1 MRSISNF
8 LGNETG
14 AVTIEFV
21 VLVPFFVLMLL
32 FFADVSTVYLTRT
45 MMWNTARDIS
55 RRMATGEFTNADQVK
70 DYAQSHLF
78 LGHRRYAVN
87 ARFSGNN
94 VVQIEVP
101 IGNAAI
107 FGVWLSPVMGETLTV
122 TASMRSEPNNFVI
135 GDPLPPA

>member
-8 LGNETG
+8 LRNDTG

-32 FFADVSTVYLTRT
+32 FFADISTVYLTRT

-55 RRMATGEFTNADQVK
+55 RRMATREITNYDEVT
-70 DYAQSHLF
+70 DYVTSHLF
-78 LGHRRYAVN
+78 LGNRQHTVSAN
-87 ARFSGNN
+87 FGSNKI
-94 VVQIEVP
+94 VQIAVP

-122 TASMRSEPNNFVI
+122 IASMRSEPNNFVI